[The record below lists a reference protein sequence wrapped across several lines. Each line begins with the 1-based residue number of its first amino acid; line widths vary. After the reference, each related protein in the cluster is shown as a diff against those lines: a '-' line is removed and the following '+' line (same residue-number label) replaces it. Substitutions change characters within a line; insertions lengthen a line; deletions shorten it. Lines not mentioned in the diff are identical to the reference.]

1 MGSSLLSKCIY
12 TVLSPQIASKTSNNL
27 HSKYCPMGLIFIFI
41 LEQEKLRLHLEY
53 PLIKET
59 VNMH

>member
-1 MGSSLLSKCIY
+1 
-12 TVLSPQIASKTSNNL
+12 
-27 HSKYCPMGLIFIFI
+27 MGLIFIFI